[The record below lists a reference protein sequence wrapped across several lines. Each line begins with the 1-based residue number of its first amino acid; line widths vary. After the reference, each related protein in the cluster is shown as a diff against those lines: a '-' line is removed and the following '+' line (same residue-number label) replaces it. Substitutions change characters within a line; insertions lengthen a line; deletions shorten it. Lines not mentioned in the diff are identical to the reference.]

1 MTEERLEAQPRAD
14 AFPMDD
20 VMRYAWKGIIRVPHF
35 QRGFRW
41 SSKDVIRLFDSILR
55 GYPIGSL
62 LLWVRRAEAETLTL
76 GALSIQA
83 PANDQ
88 AWWVV
93 DGQQRIISLANALH
107 PDGSGDDRFDIHYDL
122 DARSFTTPSARNRDS
137 ESLIPLPVL
146 WDLEK
151 LLGWFARR
159 GAQQNP
165 ERLAEATRV
174 AKRLREYRIPAYLV
188 EHGDQ
193 DTLTD
198 IFDRMN
204 NYGKRLS
211 RSEIFE
217 ALTAAPE
224 AEADQQLTLS
234 KIAERINATTQ
245 FGVIPERAILGAF
258 LARRGTDPMRDVRS
272 EFDQRNGQELQADD
286 RPVSQRRSVDFPD
299 ESDEEARENCAIALE
314 RAVHFLQ
321 HSAGVPHI
329 SMLSYESLLVV
340 LTRFF
345 AHFPEPSSNS
355 LTLLRRWYWRTAIAG
370 PTIFKGSFSQ
380 MNRALPRRIVPG
392 KEAESVQGLL
402 AAIAGKHGIPAAPEM
417 LRTNYAS
424 SKHLLCSWWELRPR
438 SFETGDPFTIADLE
452 AAIDRNST
460 ARDAVQQIYVPRR
473 GGGSS
478 SPANYLLLPSISEPV
493 DDLVTVLSSPVANQ
507 KAIESTFNSHL
518 LDEAAVNLLRDDNF
532 PGFLEYRSAT
542 IDDQLRKFLLRM
554 TEWDL
559 EDTPDIGLFDLDE
572 DN

>member
-62 LLWVRRAEAETLTL
+62 LLWVRNADAETLTL
-76 GALSIQA
+76 GALSIEA

-107 PDGSGDDRFDIHYDL
+107 SDGAGDDRFNLYYDL
-122 DARSFTTPSARNRDS
+122 DTKNFTTPSARNRSS

-151 LLGWFARR
+151 LLGWFAKR
-159 GAQQNP
+159 GVQHNP

-193 DTLTD
+193 ATLTD

-217 ALTAAPE
+217 ALTASPE
-224 AEADQQLTLS
+224 AEADKQLTLS

-245 FGVIPERAILGAF
+245 FGIIPERAILAAF

-272 EFDQRNGQELQADD
+272 EFDQRSDQG
-286 RPVSQRRSVDFPD
+286 SGDFP
-299 ESDEEARENCAIALE
+299 EETDEEARENCAVALE
-314 RAVHFLQ
+314 QAVHFLQ

-345 AHFPEPSSNS
+345 AHFPDPSSNS
-355 LTLLRRWYWRTAIAG
+355 LLLLRRWYWRTAIAG
-370 PTIFKGSFSQ
+370 PTIFKGSFTQ

-392 KEAESVQGLL
+392 KETESVQGLL
-402 AAIAGKHGIPAAPEM
+402 AAIAGKHEIPPTPEM
-417 LRTNYAS
+417 LRTNTAS
-424 SKHLLCSWWELRPR
+424 SKHILCSWWELRPR
-438 SFETGDPFTIADLE
+438 SFETGEPFTIADIE

-460 ARDAVQQIYVPRR
+460 ARDAVQQLYIPRR
-473 GGGSS
+473 GGRSS
-478 SPANYLLLPSISEPV
+478 SPANYLLLPSVSEPV
-493 DDLVTVLSSPVANQ
+493 DDLVSVLSSPIVDQQAT
-507 KAIESTFNSHL
+507 ASTFHSHL
-518 LDEAAVNLLRDDNF
+518 LDEAAVNMLRGDDF
-532 PGFLEYRSAT
+532 HGFLEHRGAA
-542 IDDQLRKFLLRM
+542 IDRQLRRFLIRM

-559 EDTPDIGLFDLDE
+559 EDTPDIALFELDG
-572 DN
+572 DS

>member
-20 VMRYAWKGIIRVPHF
+20 VVGYAWKGIIRVPHF

-62 LLWVRRAEAETLTL
+62 LLWVRRAEAGTLDL
-76 GALSIQA
+76 GALSIPA
-83 PANDQ
+83 PAMEQ

-107 PDGSGDDRFDIHYDL
+107 PDGSEDERFDLYYDL
-122 DARSFTTPSARNRDS
+122 EDKRFTTPSARNRTSD
-137 ESLIPLPVL
+137 SLIPLPVL

-151 LLGWFARR
+151 LLGWFAER
-159 GAQQNP
+159 GLQQKH
-165 ERLAEATRV
+165 LAEATRV

-193 DTLTD
+193 ETLTD

-224 AEADQQLTLS
+224 AEADKQLTLS
-234 KIAERINATTQ
+234 KIAERINAATQ
-245 FGVIPERAILGAF
+245 FGVIPERAILAAL

-272 EFDQRNGQELQADD
+272 EFDQRSERG
-286 RPVSQRRSVDFPD
+286 SGDFPNETD
-299 ESDEEARENCAIALE
+299 QEARENCATALE
-314 RAVHFLQ
+314 RAVRFLQ

-329 SMLSYESLLVV
+329 SMLSYEALLVV

-345 AHFPEPSSNS
+345 AHFPSPTDNS
-355 LTLLRRWYWRTAIAG
+355 LLLLRRWYWRTAIAG
-370 PTIFKGSFSQ
+370 PTIFKGSFTQ
-380 MNRALPRRIVPG
+380 MNRALPRRIIPG
-392 KEAESVQGLL
+392 RETDSVQGLL
-402 AAIAGKHGIPAAPEM
+402 AAIAGEHEIPNAPEE
-417 LRTNYAS
+417 LRTNTAS
-424 SKHLLCSWWELRPR
+424 SKHALCSWWELGPR
-438 SFETGDPFTIADLE
+438 SLDSDEPFSIADIE
-452 AAIDRNST
+452 AVIDRNST
-460 ARDAVQQIYVPRR
+460 ARDAVRRLYVPRR
-473 GGGSS
+473 GSGSS
-478 SPANYLLLPSISEPV
+478 SPANYLLLPSTSEP
-493 DDLVTVLSSPVANQ
+493 DDLVSKLVGPAVDRQ
-507 KAIESTFNSHL
+507 KTALTLRSHL
-518 LDEAAVNLLRDDNF
+518 LDETAVDLLRSDDF
-532 PGFLEYRSAT
+532 QGFLEHRIIAVNR
-542 IDDQLRKFLLRM
+542 QLKAFLLRM

-559 EDTPDIGLFDLDE
+559 EDTPDIALFELDE
-572 DN
+572 NG